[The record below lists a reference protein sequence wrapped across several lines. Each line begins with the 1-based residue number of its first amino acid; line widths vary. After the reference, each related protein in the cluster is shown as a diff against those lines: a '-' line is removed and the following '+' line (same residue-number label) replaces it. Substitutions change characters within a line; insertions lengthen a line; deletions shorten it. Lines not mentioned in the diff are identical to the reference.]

1 MLADINNIFNDLN
14 GEGVG
19 LEPHRQEPDVPLET
33 VIPEDAALDT
43 EIDTN
48 ILGAELEAANAERA
62 MRLDVEPADN
72 VISFEAAEAEA
83 FAILT
88 AAFDEEGEF
97 TPFEHHDAEAFD
109 AMATS
114 EAGKR
119 YKLYLDNKDSNSVLT
134 QGDTRNSNEGFSRQ
148 MSRQMFADAMYSN
161 LERIQEID
169 TQLDDLNGQLDGLQL
184 DLAEIDK
191 ILQELREQIEATR
204 SEIDRLETEREQEV
218 LRADELRRDQED
230 ALEDVDEAERRV
242 AAAEANLVDAE
253 ENGSPIEQVRA
264 EQELL
269 RERAALEAATE
280 RLDGIV
286 TDLTTSIT
294 RIAEYDTQIEE
305 QQRILAELQTREA
318 TTLEERLET
327 LDEIRAVQEN
337 IKTLQSEKL
346 TLVEENSQSVQ
357 SELVLQQEDP
367 EAYNQGFMAWV
378 SGQASAGID
387 WAGDLLNRFT
397 ESESTSDN
405 FVPGVLQQYGNVFS
419 TSLTAEQN
427 YLDEIEQALGAT
439 QAEYAEIQE
448 LIRQQEE
455 AVAAAETELA
465 EDEVAAD
472 RALREVMA
480 STSPESVEAYEEA
493 RAEAEQSRRALEEAN
508 ERLDELNAQEAEIQA
523 ELESLQAQLA
533 ELEASGSNTNDLNS
547 AILATQR
554 SIDDILAQ
562 KETVLDENISDMEA
576 HPDLYSDSIMQSRYG
591 LRSDVA
597 EEREQVAAEI
607 ERLEQQLVSAQA
619 AYDQALND
627 SAYDMAGS
635 ADMADMGFE
644 ELNSNALTI
653 YDENGA
659 MQFKI
664 MASYDENG
672 EMTGYMASD
681 SRLMLE
687 LRATQYA
694 VPLEQLSAEDQAT
707 IMAAINEAGGIE
719 MVDGNAFNAALDQSR
734 EASAAVARNEQFA
747 AATPGLQMNRLEAT
761 EAHLESVQQEL
772 AVATG
777 TVASAAAADGAG
789 IQTETDL
796 TATFAH
802 ADIPRDEPLDNPTP
816 TTPDYTNDGTLS
828 PLAGVEN
835 NQLVM

>member
-1 MLADINNIFNDLN
+1 MLADINNIFNGLN
-14 GEGVG
+14 SEDVG
-19 LEPHRQEPDVPLET
+19 FKPRRQEPDAPVET
-33 VIPEDAALDT
+33 VIPENVAPDT
-43 EIDTN
+43 ETDTN
-48 ILGAELEAANAERA
+48 ILDAELEATNAETA
-62 MRLDVEPADN
+62 IRLDVEPADN

-97 TPFEHHDAEAFD
+97 APFEHHDAEAFD

-134 QGDTRNSNEGFSRQ
+134 QGDTRNSNESFTRQ

-169 TQLDDLNGQLDGLQL
+169 NQLDALNGQLDGLQL
-184 DLAEIDK
+184 DLAEIDQ
-191 ILQELREQIEATR
+191 ILQELREQIEEAR
-204 SEIDRLETEREQEV
+204 DELERVEAEREQEV
-218 LRADELRRDQED
+218 TRADELRRDQED
-230 ALEDVDEAERRV
+230 AQEDVDEAERDV
-242 AAAEANLVDAE
+242 AEAEANVVDAE

-269 RERAALEAATE
+269 RRQAALEAAKE
-280 RLDGIV
+280 RLDGIA
-286 TDLTTSIT
+286 TDLTASIA

-305 QQRILAELQTREA
+305 QERILADLQAREA
-318 TTLEERLET
+318 TTLEERLEK

-337 IKTLQSEKL
+337 IQTLQTEKV
-346 TLVEENSQSVQ
+346 TLVQENSQFVQ
-357 SELVLQQEDP
+357 SELALQQEDP

-378 SGQASAGID
+378 SNQASAGLD

-397 ESESTSDN
+397 ESESTSDT
-405 FVPGVLQQYGNVFS
+405 FVPGVLQQYENVFT

-427 YLDEIEQALGAT
+427 YLNEINRDISET
-439 QAEYAEIQE
+439 QSEYAEIQE
-448 LIRQQEE
+448 LIKQQE
-455 AVAAAETELA
+455 AVVAIAETELE

-472 RALREVMA
+472 RALREVMT
-480 STSPESVEAYEEA
+480 STSPESVEAYEVA
-493 RAEAEQSRRALEEAN
+493 RAEADQSRRALEEAN
-508 ERLDELNAQEAEIQA
+508 ARLDELNAQEAEIQA
-523 ELESLQAQLA
+523 ELESLQEQLA
-533 ELEASGSNTNDLNS
+533 DLEASGSSTNDLN
-547 AILATQR
+547 ATILATQISR
-554 SIDDILAQ
+554 DDILAK

-576 HPDLYSDSIMQSRYG
+576 HPDLYSDSIMQSRYS
-591 LRSDVA
+591 LRSDLA
-597 EEREQVAAEI
+597 EERTQIATEI
-607 ERLEQQLVSAQA
+607 ARLEQELAEAQTE
-619 AYDQALND
+619 YDQALSD
-627 SAYDMAGS
+627 SAYDLIGS
-635 ADMADMGFE
+635 EDLASMGFE
-644 ELNSNALTI
+644 ELNSNALTV
-653 YDENGA
+653 YDESGA

-687 LRATQYA
+687 LRATQHA
-694 VPLEQLSAEDQAT
+694 VPLDQFSAEDQAT

-734 EASAAVARNEQFA
+734 AASAAVARNAQFE

-772 AVATG
+772 AIATG
-777 TVASAAAADGAG
+777 TVTSAAAADGAG
-789 IQTETDL
+789 IQTETNL
-796 TATFAH
+796 TTTFAH

-816 TTPDYTNDGTLS
+816 STQDYTSDGTLS
-828 PLAGVEN
+828 PVAGAESHQLAV
-835 NQLVM
+835 